1 MTVASDS
8 LDLRVVVHQEI
19 RETIE
24 AHPVVRDRAVTML
37 RSVLEVFRARG
48 RWVYMF
54 LGFGNL
60 PNPSQYWMEVDTSSE
75 MMPPNMVHL
84 DIRSS
89 LLGQGTVKGMLR
101 LPEGVEQNDFL
112 EGVTFAIKQFNSHG
126 WQGIVEREERESMKP
141 GQVALID
148 SKASKPQAGREQAAL
163 SGRKQPKPVTGC
175 ETSGRSSG
183 ERHGKWHVTTR
194 LVPRPVAV
202 TTARPAV
209 PTRQS
214 SSKKGVA
221 VETTRST
228 SEAIVISAE
237 GYPLATVKRAR
248 AMLEFLL
255 RQTGL
260 QGGGYQLDVTGREEP
275 LRGSSTPHISF
286 LLGGGSESVLQVRI
300 RSKAGADGV
309 ISGYL
314 SLPDGANF
322 QSSFRTLA
330 LRSKDLNQG
339 GWQEAL
345 DGIPPE
351 PPPGSSTS
359 SGKDLSLSVVSGE
372 AALPALAQPSAP
384 VSRSGSIPAI
394 AVSPAV
400 KPLQQGATK
409 MNPSKPFEDEEW
421 LKQFLIEAIQTP
433 GVENG
438 VLSALGVRKF
448 AGEHFKRSDPT
459 HLVGPLFAKL
469 KRLGWVHQVEDGE
482 IQVTQAFI
490 AANRLGI
497 TITALPEYHRDRVAR
512 VSKAGHRGNGASD
525 QLTLDELLQSRQEM
539 EVAIR
544 RKVHQELAARR
555 QTIKDLHRQ
564 IEEAEAELAVF
575 EERHVQLI
583 SQAQATDAGG
593 TSTAVTVAVSQ
604 LASH

>member
-1 MTVASDS
+1 MTVVSDS

-24 AHPVVRDRAVTML
+24 AHPAVRDRAVTML

-48 RWVYMF
+48 RWTYML

-60 PNPSQYWMEVDTSSE
+60 PNPSQYWMEVSTSSE
-75 MMPPNMVHL
+75 MMSSNMVHL

-101 LPEGVEQNDFL
+101 LPDSVSLDNFFGGIHPIIASSNERR
-112 EGVTFAIKQFNSHG
+112 

-141 GQVALID
+141 GQVAVIN
-148 SKASKPQAGREQAAL
+148 SGASKPQAGRKEVTL

-175 ETSGRSSG
+175 EAIEPNSGK
-183 ERHGKWHVTTR
+183 RHRNWQVTTR

-221 VETTRST
+221 METARST
-228 SEAIVISAE
+228 SEAVTISAE
-237 GYPLATVKRAR
+237 GYPPATVKRAR

-309 ISGYL
+309 ISGHL
-314 SLPDGANF
+314 SLPKGANF

-330 LRSKDLNQG
+330 LRSKELNQG
-339 GWQEAL
+339 GWQVAL

-351 PPPGSSTS
+351 PPPAHQLRAEES
-359 SGKDLSLSVVSGE
+359 LSLSVASGGV
-372 AALPALAQPSAP
+372 ASPALAQPSAP
-384 VSRSGSIPAI
+384 VPRSGSRPAV
-394 AVSPAV
+394 AVSPAG
-400 KPLQQGATK
+400 KPLQQGETK
-409 MNPSKPFEDEEW
+409 MNPSKPFEDEE
-421 LKQFLIEAIQTP
+421 LVRKFLIKAIQTL

-438 VLSALGVRKF
+438 VLDAPSVRKLV
-448 AGEHFKRSDPT
+448 GEYFKRSDP
-459 HLVGPLFAKL
+459 VYIVAPLFTKL
-469 KRLGWVHQVEDGE
+469 KRLGWAQQVEEGK

-490 AANRLGI
+490 DANRLGI
-497 TITALPEYHRDRVAR
+497 TITALPEYHRDRVAH
-512 VSKAGHRGNGASD
+512 VPKAGHRGNGASD
-525 QLTLDELLQSRQEM
+525 QLTLDELLESRRAVDE
-539 EVAIR
+539 AIR
-544 RKVHQELAARR
+544 NKVLKELAARR
-555 QTIKDLHRQ
+555 QTIEDLRRQ
-564 IEEAEAELAVF
+564 VQAAEAELAAF
-575 EERHVQLI
+575 EERHALLI
-583 SQAQATDAGG
+583 SQARATDAGG
-593 TSTAVTVAVSQ
+593 TSTTVTAAVSQ
-604 LASH
+604 TAPH